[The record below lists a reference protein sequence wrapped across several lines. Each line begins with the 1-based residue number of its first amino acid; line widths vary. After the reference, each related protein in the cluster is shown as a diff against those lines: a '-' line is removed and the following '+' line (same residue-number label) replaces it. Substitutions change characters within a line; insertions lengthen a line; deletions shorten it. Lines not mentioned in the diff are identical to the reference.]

1 MLIPLVIS
9 KRYQFRMAAN
19 ISVELATRWIQPIT
33 LAMKEFGITTP
44 VQQAMFIAQ
53 VGHESASF
61 TLLVESFNYSINGL
75 LATFGKRLSAD
86 QASALGRQT
95 GEKSVPVNRQ
105 RAIAN
110 LVYSGRMGNKAV
122 DDGWKYRGRG
132 LIQITGL
139 DNYRACGTALKLDL
153 ISNPD
158 QLQSDVNAAR
168 SAAWFP
174 ALKTPAKS
182 GPSKFPPLTLTTVP
196 MRLLKKSCWQTYPP
210 PDGGAH
216 WWGIYR
222 RRA

>member
-1 MLIPLVIS
+1 MTP
-9 KRYQFRMAAN
+9 YQFRMAAN
-19 ISVELATRWIQPIT
+19 ISAELSARWILPIT

-86 QASALGRQT
+86 QASALGRQP

-158 QLQSDVNAAR
+158 QLQSDVNAVR
-168 SAAWFP
+168 SAAWFWQSRNCGQY
-174 ALKTPAKS
+174 ADDIQRVTQLINGGNNGINDRKARFELAKQE
-182 GPSKFPPLTLTTVP
+182 LQL
-196 MRLLKKSCWQTYPP
+196 
-210 PDGGAH
+210 
-216 WWGIYR
+216 
-222 RRA
+222 

>member
-1 MLIPLVIS
+1 MTP
-9 KRYQFRMAAN
+9 YQFRMAAN

-33 LAMKEFGITTP
+33 QAMKEFGITTS

-158 QLQSDVNAAR
+158 QLLTDLNAVR
-168 SAAWFP
+168 SAAWFWQSRNCGQYTDDIQRVTQLINGGNNGINDRK
-174 ALKTPAKS
+174 ARFELAKRE
-182 GPSKFPPLTLTTVP
+182 LQL
-196 MRLLKKSCWQTYPP
+196 
-210 PDGGAH
+210 
-216 WWGIYR
+216 
-222 RRA
+222 

>member
-1 MLIPLVIS
+1 MTP
-9 KRYQFRMAAN
+9 YQFRMAAN

-33 LAMKEFGITTP
+33 QAMKEFGITTP

-110 LVYSGRMGNKAV
+110 LVYSGRTGNKAV

-168 SAAWFP
+168 SAAWFWQSRNCGQY
-174 ALKTPAKS
+174 ADDIQRVTQLINGGNNGINDRKARFELAKRE
-182 GPSKFPPLTLTTVP
+182 LQL
-196 MRLLKKSCWQTYPP
+196 
-210 PDGGAH
+210 
-216 WWGIYR
+216 
-222 RRA
+222 

>member
-1 MLIPLVIS
+1 MTP
-9 KRYQFRMAAN
+9 YQFRMAAN

-33 LAMKEFGITTP
+33 QAMKEFGIATS

-75 LATFGKRLSAD
+75 LVTFGKRLSAD

-122 DDGWKYRGRG
+122 GDGWKYRGRG

-168 SAAWFP
+168 SAAWFWQSRNCGQY
-174 ALKTPAKS
+174 ADDIQRVTQLINGGNNGINDRKARFELAKRE
-182 GPSKFPPLTLTTVP
+182 LQL
-196 MRLLKKSCWQTYPP
+196 
-210 PDGGAH
+210 
-216 WWGIYR
+216 
-222 RRA
+222 

>member
-1 MLIPLVIS
+1 MTP
-9 KRYQFRMAAN
+9 YQFRMAAN
-19 ISVELATRWIQPIT
+19 ISVDRAARWIQPMT
-33 LAMKEFGITTP
+33 SAMKEFDITTP
-44 VQQAMFIAQ
+44 AQQAMFIAQ

-61 TLLVESFNYSINGL
+61 ALLGESFNYSVTGL

-86 QASALGRQT
+86 QASALGRQPC
-95 GEKSVPVNRQ
+95 EVAVPLNRQ

-158 QLQSDVNAAR
+158 QLLTDLNAAR
-168 SAAWFP
+168 SAAWFWQSRNCGQY
-174 ALKTPAKS
+174 ADDIQRVTQLINGGNNGINDRKARFELAKRE
-182 GPSKFPPLTLTTVP
+182 LQL
-196 MRLLKKSCWQTYPP
+196 
-210 PDGGAH
+210 
-216 WWGIYR
+216 
-222 RRA
+222 

>member
-1 MLIPLVIS
+1 MTP
-9 KRYQFRMAAN
+9 YQFRMAAN

-33 LAMKEFGITTP
+33 QAMKEFGITTS

-110 LVYSGRMGNKAV
+110 LIYSGRMGNKAV

-168 SAAWFP
+168 SAAWFWQSRNCGQY
-174 ALKTPAKS
+174 ADDIQRVTQLINGGNNGINDRKARFELAKRE
-182 GPSKFPPLTLTTVP
+182 LQL
-196 MRLLKKSCWQTYPP
+196 
-210 PDGGAH
+210 
-216 WWGIYR
+216 
-222 RRA
+222 

>member
-1 MLIPLVIS
+1 MTP
-9 KRYQFRMAAN
+9 YQFRMAAN
-19 ISVELATRWIQPIT
+19 ISVDRAARWIQPIT
-33 LAMKEFGITTP
+33 QAMKEFGITTP

-61 TLLVESFNYSINGL
+61 ALLGESFNYSINGL
-75 LATFGKRLSAD
+75 IATFGKRLSAD
-86 QASALGRQT
+86 QASALGRQPC
-95 GEKSVPVNRQ
+95 EVAVPLNRQ

-158 QLQSDVNAAR
+158 QLLTDLNAAR
-168 SAAWFP
+168 SAAWFWQSRNCGQY
-174 ALKTPAKS
+174 ADDIQRVTQLINGGNNGINDRKARFELAKRE
-182 GPSKFPPLTLTTVP
+182 LQL
-196 MRLLKKSCWQTYPP
+196 
-210 PDGGAH
+210 
-216 WWGIYR
+216 
-222 RRA
+222 

>member
-1 MLIPLVIS
+1 MTP
-9 KRYQFRMAAN
+9 YQFRMAAN
-19 ISVELATRWIQPIT
+19 ISVELAARWIQPIA

-44 VQQAMFIAQ
+44 IQQAMFIAQ

-75 LATFGKRLSAD
+75 IATFGKRLSAD
-86 QASALGRQT
+86 QASALGRKPC
-95 GEKSVPVNRQ
+95 EVAVPLNRQ

-158 QLQSDVNAAR
+158 QLLTDLNAVR
-168 SAAWFP
+168 SAAWFWQSRNCGQY
-174 ALKTPAKS
+174 ADDIQRVTQLINGGNNGINDRKARFELAKRE
-182 GPSKFPPLTLTTVP
+182 LQL
-196 MRLLKKSCWQTYPP
+196 
-210 PDGGAH
+210 
-216 WWGIYR
+216 
-222 RRA
+222 